1 MKKRI
6 KNKIKNLLF
15 QNENNVEEK
24 PDLFHYLP
32 KEINILFDVG
42 AHKGSFTKE
51 VYSKIKVNKTY
62 IFEPIPVVFNEILAD
77 EFLNKFSCH
86 NIALSS
92 FVGNAEFYINENM
105 QTSSLLNFDKSL
117 LSTNNINKDLKSKII
132 VKTNT
137 LNNFMKAEQIK
148 EIDLLK
154 IDVQGADLDVLKG
167 LEDNIYNVKTI
178 FTEVSFKKIYENSS
192 TFFEV
197 FDYLNNKGFI
207 LVDLYPV
214 YRGVNSELLQSDAL
228 FLNSNSIV

>member
-1 MKKRI
+1 M
-6 KNKIKNLLF
+6 
-15 QNENNVEEK
+15 
-24 PDLFHYLP
+24 
-32 KEINILFDVG
+32 FDVG